1 MASCKTWALG
11 NRRGSEI
18 QKRRRKKERRKEEK
32 WATWREV
39 RLGVGVSEEK
49 RSLRRKVGDGVKS
62 EDSGCGYFLFF
73 GFPVFPVSSCW
84 RLLAVTNYFQLI
96 TALLA
101 HLYLRDSPKRYLLT

>member
-49 RSLRRKVGDGVKS
+49 RSLRRVKTPVVVIS
-62 EDSGCGYFLFF
+62 CSLVFQFF
-73 GFPVFPVSSCW
+73 
-84 RLLAVTNYFQLI
+84 RLAVVGGY
-96 TALLA
+96 
-101 HLYLRDSPKRYLLT
+101 